1 MNDVVVSDIAPAGF
15 GYILGTWTAKKNGTD
30 IVIPEPTYNGTERA
44 QWSLGSMKEGDE
56 IVVTYRTKI
65 SNTQDA
71 GLYPDIAWVVG
82 DSLSGGSVLGA
93 STSDPA
99 TPFVGTEV
107 KVIEDDIV
115 EKGEVLGASI
125 SLPNTGANTYLT
137 LGALIMMILG
147 TISLLF
153 KPFKKFKYSLLS
165 ALIAI
170 SFVTLITPNTVLA
183 ADSDI
188 QVKIMKP
195 ETPTNKKSFNV
206 GFVVLDLSNNPVTV
220 ECFKDAEVEPFE
232 THTPANAGNCAVT
245 IAASGTY
252 TFYVKATSASGTKKT
267 APVTVEV
274 NLDKPSPVIDY
285 SKAGNV
291 LKFKTANDGK
301 TAKVEIH
308 RSEKSSYTAN
318 ASTKI
323 HEMVVAPNTEY
334 TWTDAT
340 AEPGKTYYYALRS
353 LDAFGNVSTMV
364 SDPEVKVT
372 QEATTTT
379 PRATGTTVAGAETKT
394 EGEVKGDTD
403 EEIMEIEEVKE
414 GKEKVKDGNEGE
426 EKEVELTPSYKKY
439 WYIWVPAILLVLGV
453 VYIYVKRS
461 KEE

>member
-1 MNDVVVSDIAPAGF
+1 
-15 GYILGTWTAKKNGTD
+15 
-30 IVIPEPTYNGTERA
+30 
-44 QWSLGSMKEGDE
+44 
-56 IVVTYRTKI
+56 
-65 SNTQDA
+65 
-71 GLYPDIAWVVG
+71 
-82 DSLSGGSVLGA
+82 
-93 STSDPA
+93 
-99 TPFVGTEV
+99 
-107 KVIEDDIV
+107 
-115 EKGEVLGASI
+115 
-125 SLPNTGANTYLT
+125 
-137 LGALIMMILG
+137 
-147 TISLLF
+147 
-153 KPFKKFKYSLLS
+153 
-165 ALIAI
+165 
-170 SFVTLITPNTVLA
+170 
-183 ADSDI
+183 
-188 QVKIMKP
+188 MKP

-206 GFVVLDLSNNPVTV
+206 GFVVLDLNNNPVTV
-220 ECFKDAEVEPFE
+220 ECFKDAEVVPFE

-308 RSEKSSYTAN
+308 RSEKPSYTVN
-318 ASTKI
+318 KGTEI
-323 HEMVVAPNTEY
+323 HTMPVAPNTEY

-379 PRATGTTVAGAETKT
+379 PSATGTAVAGAETKT

-403 EEIMEIEEVKE
+403 EEIMEIKEVKE
-414 GKEKVKDGNEGE
+414 GKEKVQDGNEGE
-426 EKEVELTPSYKKY
+426 EKKEELTPSYKKY